1 MDPMMFIGLIQA
13 QQSAATAQ
21 QATALGKEQFDFA
34 KSEYEQ
40 QKPLIYESAQAQ
52 LDAQKQANAFAKQQ
66 QDFYTGTYQPLEAD
80 YVQRVQNW
88 DSPERIQQQA
98 GRAQGMVAQQFEQAR
113 DAARANLESYGIDP
127 SATRYAALD
136 IGTRTGQ
143 AAATA
148 AAGNQA
154 IEQAQLQGMGLRAGA
169 INTGRGYS
177 NDVTSALGT
186 ATQAGAGAAAGL
198 TGGLQAGSQALAAP
212 ANYYNAAASNYNASN
227 NAYGNLVQQQKN
239 QNQSSGLGALLGVGA
254 GLASANPKLQPYL
267 ADGGPVEAIP
277 TPGGE
282 VPTEAS
288 PSRGAIP
295 DDVPARLTEGEFII
309 PEPAVRWLGLKSLYS
324 LIERASQEQAKVQAT
339 TTARPQMREAI
350 PAAPAIVSRSSP
362 QQMAIP
368 A

>member
-13 QQSAATAQ
+13 QQSAAAAQ
-21 QATALGKEQFDFA
+21 QATALGKEQFDWA

-40 QKPLIYESAQAQ
+40 QKPLIYESAEAQ

-212 ANYYNAAASNYNASN
+212 ANYYSAAAGNMNASA
-227 NAYGNLVQQQKN
+227 NALGNVYKPQQSSG
-239 QNQSSGLGALLGVGA
+239 SSGLGALLGAGA
-254 GLASANPKLQPYL
+254 GLATQFLE
-267 ADGGPVEAIP
+267 DGGPVEMQGGAIP
-277 TPGGE
+277 DG
-282 VPTEAS
+282 AS
-288 PSRGAIP
+288 PSQGAIP
-295 DDVPARLTEGEFII
+295 DDIPARLSKGEFII
-309 PEPAVRWLGLKSLYS
+309 PEPVVRWLGVKSLYS
-324 LIERASQEQAKVQAT
+324 LIEKATQEQAKTQAT
-339 TTARPQMREAI
+339 TTAQPQMRQAI
-350 PAAPAIVSRSSP
+350 PAAPAVVSRSSQP
-362 QQMAIP
+362 QMQAIP